1 MTQGLRRILQALL
14 HIEDTPHRTAL
25 AFGVGVLIAFS
36 PFLGIHMGIAL
47 LVAFLF
53 RLNRVAILLG
63 TYLNN
68 PWTLAPIYLA
78 GTSLGCL
85 LLGISRDGLDTIDWE
100 LTGWAFLQ
108 GLWTTLRRYV
118 WPFLLGNAKVDRR
131 PGHSLLS
138 VKRGRR
144 SFLAAIPGG
153 VSLSADTRARCAA
166 ASPRR
171 RAGPGA
177 GSRPAIRRPAR
188 PAVTVRESRRG
199 WRAR

>member
-118 WPFLLGNAKVDRR
+118 WPFLLGNTILGVACGLVGYFLLRR
-131 PGHSLLS
+131 
-138 VKRGRR
+138 
-144 SFLAAIPGG
+144 FLE
-153 VSLSADTRARCAA
+153 
-166 ASPRR
+166 R
-171 RAGPGA
+171 RAAHAAQAAPGA
-177 GSRPAIRRPAR
+177 
-188 PAVTVRESRRG
+188 
-199 WRAR
+199 

>member
-1 MTQGLRRILQALL
+1 MTERLRRLLQVLL

-78 GTSLGCL
+78 GTSLGCV
-85 LLGISRDGLDTIDWE
+85 LLGVSSDGLEAIDWD
-100 LTGWAFLQ
+100 LHGAAFFES
-108 GLWTTLRRYV
+108 LWVTLRPYL
-118 WPFLLGNAKVDRR
+118 WPFLIGNTLLGVACGALGYVVLRR
-131 PGHSLLS
+131 FLE
-138 VKRGRR
+138 RR
-144 SFLAAIPGG
+144 
-153 VSLSADTRARCAA
+153 AA
-166 ASPRR
+166 AAAAAA
-171 RAGPGA
+171 AGP
-177 GSRPAIRRPAR
+177 
-188 PAVTVRESRRG
+188 
-199 WRAR
+199 